1 MKATKSL
8 YPGFYKSAFLGRV
21 SLYPCVTRSLAELEP
36 FKQYELPSGAG
47 TLACPVYDMCRSTP
61 SRRLERNL

>member
-1 MKATKSL
+1 MKAIKGL
-8 YPGFYKSAFLGRV
+8 YPGFYKSAFMGRV

-36 FKQYELPSGAG
+36 FKQHEFPSGAG